1 MSPTRRMKADL
12 YLSPY
17 KKANFKWIKYI
28 NVNPETLKLLE
39 ENIGSAPYSVDV
51 GKDFLNWAAFDLE
64 LKPTIDQLDFI
75 K

>member
-39 ENIGSAPYSVDV
+39 ENTGSTYRIQEQEE
-51 GKDFLNWAAFDLE
+51 GLY
-64 LKPTIDQLDFI
+64 
-75 K
+75 